1 MRAHLEEL
9 FMVGGVDVIIEAHE
23 HSYEVS
29 EAPWGGACGVSSAAL
44 TERGRLCMSPAV
56 VAGVQ

>member
-1 MRAHLEEL
+1 MVRAHLEEL

-29 EAPWGGACGVSSAAL
+29 GGLRGYQCGTDRAGSAVYV
-44 TERGRLCMSPAV
+44 TSGCGRCTMR
-56 VAGVQ
+56 Q